1 MPRYYDMDK
10 LADMIRAKA
19 DTLIEGKEAF
29 LYVAKWLDLLPAVDG
44 VIVLP
49 CNVNDSIFVLQ
60 GKSVSEKKV
69 ERIEVHSN
77 GLVTFAFDWRGM
89 GYEHISIND
98 FGKTVFLSREE
109 AEQALKGGAE

>member
-10 LADMIRAKA
+10 LAEMLRAKA

-60 GKSVSEKKV
+60 GKSVAEKRI
-69 ERIEVHSN
+69 ERIDIHYN
-77 GLVTFAFDWRGM
+77 GIITFAFDWHGM

-98 FGKTVFLSREE
+98 FGKTVFLTREE